1 MSWQQLVMFM
11 NIQLSA
17 VISWE
22 QSLILGQDK
31 QSLIQ
36 TTTVFAGLGSTHMY
50 SRCVQLW
57 FWEALDIPAVTNS
70 PDYC

>member
-36 TTTVFAGLGSTHMY
+36 TTTVFAGLGSTRMY
-50 SRCVQLW
+50 SPSVQL
-57 FWEALDIPAVTNS
+57 
-70 PDYC
+70 